1 MKTKQLGIRSQLA
14 IQLKER
20 LTDPLVKRE
29 NELIKKADEVTR
41 KMKESE
47 PEEACNLFI
56 DLATI
61 TVELTSI
68 QKARTE
74 IAKSAMELLGCS
86 DADKF
91 VEKIEF
97 DLNLC
102 IARNKFESRLMKE
115 FNIMSEGK

>member
-1 MKTKQLGIRSQLA
+1 METKELGIRSLLA

-29 NELIKKADEVTR
+29 NELIEKADEVTK

-47 PEEACNLFI
+47 PEEACSLFI

-74 IAKSAMELLGCS
+74 IAKFAMELLGCS
-86 DADKF
+86 DPDEF
-91 VEKIEF
+91 VSKIEF
-97 DLNLC
+97 NLGLC
-102 IARNKFESRLMKE
+102 IARSKLESDLMKD
-115 FNIMSEGK
+115 FGIMSGGE